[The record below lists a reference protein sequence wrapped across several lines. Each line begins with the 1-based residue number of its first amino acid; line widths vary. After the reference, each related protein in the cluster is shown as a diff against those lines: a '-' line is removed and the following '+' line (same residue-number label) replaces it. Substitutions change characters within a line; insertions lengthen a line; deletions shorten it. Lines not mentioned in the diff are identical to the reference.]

1 MSAFAS
7 EVGPVLIALAMG
19 WLALWPARTRL
30 GPAGYHLS
38 ALSVGLIGWCFVG
51 IFTTV
56 TSGSFDAL
64 STIAGATILAL
75 GCWVIERLTR
85 GVDTGGS
92 GVPLGSFV
100 VTAAG
105 LGIAGLVFSL
115 GRLTVSNNDSIMSYW
130 PLGVALQRDGVFT
143 AEMVA
148 TRSVLIPSI
157 HAGHVMLG
165 SEWVHVVYALIAV
178 AVILW
183 TAALLLWG
191 PLAGAQRW
199 IKRSIIGGAFTLLLL
214 ESSFLYHS
222 FFVHSH
228 MISALYLLVALGATW
243 TAARPVET
251 EEHRPLNTAYLLVA
265 GLAAGALAL
274 TRADGLAYVFVPV
287 VAALSLL
294 IDRRSGA
301 REVVAFFAPLL
312 FVVYGVYGSIFATV
326 GMWPADKL
334 DGTTALAILVLLGA
348 SSLVPWLV
356 HRLPLAGR
364 GDGERLFAS
373 TVVLGML
380 ALASAYFLRQ
390 ETASL
395 AFAHSAINLFGGRG
409 GYGPLWYI
417 VVALFALSVVTGD
430 ALRRRSWTRPAF
442 LSVIL
447 FFILAALVHATS
459 HPGRLGVGDSFTRV
473 SFHAFP
479 LVVFYLGAVSARILT
494 EWRPAREAAGAA
506 EAALPSMQRP
516 RHRVD

>member
-7 EVGPVLIALAMG
+7 EVSPVLLALAMG

-30 GPAGYHLS
+30 GTAGYHLS

-51 IFTTV
+51 IFTTI
-56 TSGSFDAL
+56 TGRSFDAL

-75 GCWVIERLTR
+75 GCWVIEWLTR
-85 GVDTGGS
+85 STDTSGS
-92 GVPLGSFV
+92 DVPLGSFV
-100 VTAAG
+100 LAAG
-105 LGIAGLVFSL
+105 GLSIAGFAFTM

-130 PLGVALQRDGVFT
+130 PLGVALQREGMFT
-143 AEMVA
+143 AEIVA

-157 HAGHVMLG
+157 HAGHAMLG
-165 SEWVHVVYALIAV
+165 SEWVHVVYALIALS
-178 AVILW
+178 VILW

-199 IKRSIIGGAFTLLLL
+199 AKGLVIGGALTLLLL

-243 TAARPVET
+243 TAARPMGASPD
-251 EEHRPLNTAYLLVA
+251 RPLNAAYLLVA

-294 IDRRSGA
+294 IDRRA
-301 REVVAFFAPLL
+301 EAKDVVAFFAPLL
-312 FVVYGVYGSIFATV
+312 FVVFGVYGSIYATV

-334 DGTTALAILVLLGA
+334 DGTTALAILLLLGA
-348 SSLVPWLV
+348 SSLLPWLV
-356 HRLPLAGR
+356 GRIDRSPLAVR
-364 GDGERLFAS
+364 VDRERLFAIA
-373 TVVLGML
+373 VVLGMV
-380 ALASAYFLRQ
+380 ALVSAYFLKQ

-395 AFAHSAINLFGGRG
+395 ALAHSAINLFGGRG

-417 VVALFALSVVTGD
+417 VVGLFALSVVTGD

-447 FFILAALVHATS
+447 FFVLAALVHGTA

-494 EWRPAREAAGAA
+494 GWQPSTEAAGAA
-506 EAALPSMQRP
+506 ENA
-516 RHRVD
+516 